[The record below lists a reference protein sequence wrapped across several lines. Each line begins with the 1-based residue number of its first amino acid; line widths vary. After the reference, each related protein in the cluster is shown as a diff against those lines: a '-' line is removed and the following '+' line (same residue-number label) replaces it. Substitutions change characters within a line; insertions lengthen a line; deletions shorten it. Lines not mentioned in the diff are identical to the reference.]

1 MTTEIL
7 QETKVDNAR
16 NSIEWSTLHL
26 SLTPPHRLPL
36 TVMRAGTS
44 RGLFLHRNALPHD
57 IKDWKPVLLAA
68 IGSIGND
75 ERQLDGLGGGTST
88 TSKVAVISK
97 SKIQGIDIEYT
108 FIQLGVGEEIMDM
121 TGTCGNMLSGVGPF
135 ALDEG
140 LVTPTPGQREMTI
153 SIWDT
158 NTRTKIFETFEV
170 TRYGK
175 YQPNGDTYISGVK
188 RPGSAVKI
196 QYLDPAGSVT
206 NQLFP
211 SGARQQVLLDE
222 SSVKATLID
231 VVNPFIFVDWR
242 SLPETIRS
250 AEPND
255 EKVLQFIERVRRAG
269 AVEFGLAQ
277 NIEKAAMI
285 RATPKIAVI
294 KPVDDSVGDIFVTA
308 YTMGQLHPALQL
320 SGTACLAA
328 AMRLNNTVP
337 SEIYRIKARAQ
348 DKSITIVH
356 RQGPI
361 SAIVDGDGDSIKSV
375 SVIRTARRLFEG
387 YYVL

>member
-1 MTTEIL
+1 MSTEVL
-7 QETKVDNAR
+7 QETKVNNTKD
-16 NSIEWSTLHL
+16 SVEWSVLHL
-26 SLTPPHRLPL
+26 NLTPPYRLPL

-44 RGLFLHRNALPHD
+44 RGLFLHRNALPHN

-88 TSKVAVISK
+88 TSKVAVVSK
-97 SKIQGIDIEYT
+97 SNMQGIDVDYT
-108 FIQLGVGEEIMDM
+108 FIQLGVGEEVMDM

-140 LVTPTPGQREMTI
+140 LVAPPPGQSEMTV

-170 TRYGK
+170 NRYGK

-222 SSVKATLID
+222 FSVRATLID

-242 SLPETIRS
+242 SLPEDIRGK
-250 AEPND
+250 EPND
-255 EKVLQFIERVRRAG
+255 EKVLQFIERVRQAG

-277 NIEKAAMI
+277 DVEKAAMVK
-285 RATPKIAVI
+285 ATPKIAVI
-294 KPVDDSVGDIFVTA
+294 KATDDPVGDIFVTA
-308 YTMGQLHPALQL
+308 YTMGKLHPALQL

-328 AMRLNNTVP
+328 AMRLDNTIP
-337 SEIYRIKARAQ
+337 SEIFRSKPRDQ
-348 DKSITIVH
+348 GKSITIVH

-361 SAIVDGDGDSIKSV
+361 SAIVDGDEDSIKSV